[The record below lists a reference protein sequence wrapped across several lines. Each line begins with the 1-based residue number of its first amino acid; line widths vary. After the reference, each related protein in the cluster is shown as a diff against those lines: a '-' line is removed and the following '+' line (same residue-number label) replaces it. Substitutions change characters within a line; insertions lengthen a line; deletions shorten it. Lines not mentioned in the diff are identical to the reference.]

1 MTDIR
6 DIIARSDM
14 SRFTVGID
22 HSVLDAARRATS
34 GIDISSF
41 RSLTSATAGID
52 IASLKALTAATSGID
67 VSSLKALTAATSG
80 IDVSS
85 LKALA
90 AATAGINTSSF
101 RALKA
106 ATVGINSS
114 TFSAMNAAINAPT
127 FRALTAAVAGVDSS
141 LFSAMNAASDNSM
154 FNAMRVATAGIEVS
168 KVLGLRNFPTSLTID
183 HGWLE
188 EVSNYSEEEVD
199 DICQAASDEIE
210 VTQDYC
216 QLSDQTKK
224 VIIWLIL
231 FIWPVIFDVAK
242 GLATNEIYAHLTR
255 ANTILPSKSTSEIK
269 AIARGKKTP
278 EFDRS
283 MLKGYRIVT
292 SGALNFRYD
301 PKMKSEIIT
310 TLTHGTP
317 LEVVDDSHR
326 TWIQVSVEIDGE
338 EELGWVAKRHTIL
351 VK

>member
-67 VSSLKALTAATSG
+67 VSSLKAL
-80 IDVSS
+80 
-85 LKALA
+85 A

-127 FRALTAAVAGVDSS
+127 FRALTAAVAGVDTSLFRSVTAGIDSS

-224 VIIWLIL
+224 VIIWLML